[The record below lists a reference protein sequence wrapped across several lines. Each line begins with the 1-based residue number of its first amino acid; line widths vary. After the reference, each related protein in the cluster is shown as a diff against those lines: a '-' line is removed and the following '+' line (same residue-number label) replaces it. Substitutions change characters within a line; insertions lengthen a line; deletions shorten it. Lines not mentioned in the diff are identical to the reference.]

1 MHNALKDYVIAHKE
15 LLTGKCV
22 EVGSLDE
29 NGSIRTILPD
39 VIGTDMREGPN
50 VDVVC
55 SAENLAEHFGK
66 EHFDSM
72 VSLDAF
78 EHMENWRGCL
88 QGMWAALKT
97 GGWLVITMAA
107 KHKGRHNYP
116 NDYWRADW
124 EHIFQIWPEAKDM
137 STFGPSM
144 GWVVRKDCDLPDL
157 TKINLIAVP

>member
-1 MHNALKDYVIAHKE
+1 MTGLHALIAQIIKTRSYTLSEKYLMHNALKDYVIAHQD

-22 EVGSLDE
+22 EVGSFDA
-29 NGSIRTILPD
+29 NGSIRKILPD
-39 VIGTDMREGPN
+39 IIGTDMREGPN

-72 VSLDAF
+72 VPLDAF
-78 EHMENWRGCL
+78 EHMQN
-88 QGMWAALKT
+88 
-97 GGWLVITMAA
+97 
-107 KHKGRHNYP
+107 
-116 NDYWRADW
+116 WRADW
-124 EHIFQIWPEAKDM
+124 EHIFQIWPDAKDM

-144 GWVVRKDCDLPDL
+144 GWVVRKECDLPDL